1 MQEIKI
7 RLNDDNLSDVTDTK
21 KKRRGKKTPMEFE
34 KRLIAGT
41 KRYYMTK
48 LEKMKSKI
56 IIDSNQMYVFI
67 YNSILIYSKTSIQCL
82 NGVLDVN

>member
-56 IIDSNQMYVFI
+56 IIDSNQMYVLI